1 MTIWQADFF
10 VKQNTPI
17 YSGWHGGGG
26 GGAGSD
32 APIIFNLPF

>member
-26 GGAGSD
+26 GAGSD
-32 APIIFNLPF
+32 APIIFNFPF

>member
-26 GGAGSD
+26 AGSD
-32 APIIFNLPF
+32 APIIFNFPF

>member
-26 GGAGSD
+26 EGAGSD
-32 APIIFNLPF
+32 TPIIFNFPF